1 MSTLI
6 DLALLAVACVGAV
19 PATVFLCEC
28 VLGALYRPRP
38 SAAAQTPRP
47 RTAVLVPAHNEGPG
61 IARTVLGLVP
71 QLGAGD
77 TLWVV
82 ADNCSDDTA
91 ARAAESGARVVE
103 RRDPERRGKGYALA
117 FGLEQ
122 LSAAA
127 PEVVVIV
134 DADCAVSE
142 GGIEQLARMALARD
156 RPVQADYVL
165 TPATQPSGRSLVSA
179 LAFLVKNRVRPR
191 GLAALGMPCL
201 LTGTGMG
208 FPWTVLRKAP
218 PTNDNLVED
227 MVMGL
232 ELALLGHAPRLCA
245 LACVTSAL
253 PERQAAATSQRTRW
267 EHGHLATL
275 IEHGPRLLLAG
286 FARGRLELIA
296 LALDLMVPPL
306 SLLAAALLGI
316 FGLATAAALLG
327 ASPVPMLLAAASV
340 ACLGAGTLSAWFA
353 YGRAL
358 IRARDLLAVPFYVL
372 WKLPLY
378 FKFFTRGKQRGWQ
391 RTERSGE
398 AAAPSDSAS
407 K

>member
-6 DLALLAVACVGAV
+6 DLALLALACVGAV

-28 VLGALYRPRP
+28 VLGAVYKPRA
-38 SAAAQTPRP
+38 SAPPQSPRP
-47 RTAVLVPAHNEGPG
+47 RTAVLVPAHNEGAG
-61 IARTVLGLVP
+61 IARTVAGLLP
-71 QLGAGD
+71 QLAQHD
-77 TLWVV
+77 TLLVV

-91 ARAAESGARVVE
+91 ARAADSGARVVE
-103 RRDPERRGKGYALA
+103 RTDPERRGKGYALA

-127 PEVVVIV
+127 PDVVVIV
-134 DADCAVSE
+134 DADCSVSE
-142 GGIEQLARMALARD
+142 GGVEQLARLALATD

-208 FPWTVLRKAP
+208 FPWSVLRKAP

-253 PERQAAATSQRTRW
+253 PERQAAAASQRTRW

-286 FARGRLELIA
+286 LARGRLELIA

-316 FGLATAAALLG
+316 LALATAAAVLG

-340 ACLGAGTLSAWFA
+340 ACLGIGTLVAWFA

-372 WKLPLY
+372 WKIPLY

-398 AAAPSDSAS
+398 APAPSDSAS